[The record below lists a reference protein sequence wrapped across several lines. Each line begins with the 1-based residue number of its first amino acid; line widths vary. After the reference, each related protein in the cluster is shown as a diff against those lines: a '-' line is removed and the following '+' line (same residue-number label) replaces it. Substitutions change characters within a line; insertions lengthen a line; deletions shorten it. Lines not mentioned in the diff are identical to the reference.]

1 MTTLEEVL
9 DQAATEEGVAGEVG
23 PDGTTT
29 WSGPRGP
36 FAAMD
41 AAGAMASFK
50 LDATLAAA
58 AVRTPDANASERGPE
73 WVDFVPREPDDH
85 AIDRA
90 TAWFAAA
97 ARRSG

>member
-9 DQAATEEGVAGEVG
+9 DLASTVEGVTGEAG

-29 WSGPRGP
+29 WSGVGGP
-36 FAAMD
+36 FATLD
-41 AAGAMASFK
+41 AARGMASFK
-50 LDATLAAA
+50 LDSTLAAA
-58 AVRTPDANASERGPE
+58 AVRTPDTSASERGRD
-73 WVDFVPREPDDH
+73 WVDFVPREVDDH

-90 TAWFAAA
+90 TAWFGAA

>member
-9 DQAATEEGVAGEVG
+9 DLAATVEGVTGEVG

-36 FAAMD
+36 FAALT
-41 AAGAMASFK
+41 ANGGQASFR
-50 LDATLAAA
+50 LDRELAAA
-58 AVRTPDANASERGPE
+58 AVRTPDTNRSERGPE
-73 WVDFVPREPDDH
+73 WVDFVPREVDDH

-90 TAWFAAA
+90 TAWFRAA

>member
-1 MTTLEEVL
+1 MATLEEVMDL
-9 DQAATEEGVAGEVG
+9 AATVEGVAGEVG

-29 WSGPRGP
+29 WSGTGGP
-36 FAAMD
+36 FAALHP
-41 AAGAMASFK
+41 GGGGASFR
-50 LDATLAAA
+50 LDRELAAA
-58 AVRTPDANASERGPE
+58 AVRTPDTNASERGPD
-73 WVDFVPREPDDH
+73 WVDFVPREVDDH